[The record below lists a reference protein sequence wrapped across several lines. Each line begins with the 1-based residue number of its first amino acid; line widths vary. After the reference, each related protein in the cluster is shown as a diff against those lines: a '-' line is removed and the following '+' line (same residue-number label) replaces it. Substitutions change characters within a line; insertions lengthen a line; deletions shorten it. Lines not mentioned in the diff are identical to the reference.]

1 MGKKIVLLVMGVVVW
16 GMGSEKVWGYEI
28 SPFVVYT
35 GSGDQS
41 WPVVDGD
48 VVVWVDAAFGNGPSG
63 PIHYKNLSTGQDH
76 VITTS
81 QTSTWWGYRPA
92 IDGDTI
98 VWTDLRNY
106 ITRV

>member
-1 MGKKIVLLVMGVVVW
+1 MRNVVLLVIGAVVCSMGSVQAGSYDITEILVYSGSGGQSHPVIDGDTVVW
-16 GMGSEKVWGYEI
+16 I
-28 SPFVVYT
+28 
-35 GSGDQS
+35 
-41 WPVVDGD
+41 
-48 VVVWVDAAFGNGPSG
+48 DAEFGNGPSG
-63 PIHYKNLSTGQDH
+63 PVHYKNLSTGQDH